1 MNKGKRFLWALLLGA
16 FFLNVM
22 DMNACS
28 MYKVTVGD
36 KTVVGCN
43 EDAWRLTP
51 HLWFEN
57 KSQKFLYGAAF
68 TGSRFDGEYGYA
80 PQSGMNEMGLAY
92 SRLASKAMPQQ
103 KDFGKGRLKIE
114 APTNFLKAVLH
125 QCKNVLEVKAY
136 FERYDHSFFSNDVLI
151 YVDREGNYLVVEP
164 YLLTLGKEDRYV
176 LSNFC
181 PSVTAEVDRNRLDR
195 YRHGKAVLS
204 SRIDTTL
211 DFCKNLSDTMHVC
224 RNKIGDGT
232 LLTSIWDL
240 KNLSF
245 SLYFY
250 HQFKDVQQFNLRDEL
265 SKGDRLI
272 EVKTLFSANKEFEQL
287 GAYKIPQNS
296 KWMMFGLIGLGGF
309 FFISSFIFLF
319 LYFRNR
325 NKQPY
330 VRLQLLMF
338 PLGLIMLFYLFVLC
352 THMYIFYFD
361 FPYVDAGNV
370 WVSMSSY
377 VPIVLLLLMWPM
389 LSVNYKLIKQ
399 RLWSGFSRV
408 LFTLNNLSYLLLLV
422 LFVYWGLFGI

>member
-1 MNKGKRFLWALLLGA
+1 MNKGKSFLRALMMAVFLLNLDG
-16 FFLNVM
+16 LM
-22 DMNACS
+22 ACS

-57 KSQKFLYGAAF
+57 KTQNFLYGAAY
-68 TGSRFDGEYGYA
+68 TGSRFDGNNGYA

-92 SRLASKAMPQQ
+92 SRLASRDVPIQ
-103 KDFGKGRLKIE
+103 KDFGKGRLKIDV
-114 APTNFLKAVLH
+114 PTLFLKEVLH
-125 QCKNVLEVKAY
+125 QCKNVAEVKAF
-136 FERYDHSFFSNDVLI
+136 FERYDHSSFNGDVLI

-164 YLLTLGKEDRYV
+164 YLLSLGKEDRYV

-181 PSVTAEVDRNRLDR
+181 PSVTPEGDRNRLDR
-195 YRHGKAVLS
+195 YRLGKEVLS
-204 SRIDTTL
+204 SRIDTSL

-245 SLYFY
+245 NLYFY
-250 HQFKDVQQFNLRDEL
+250 HQYKDVQQFNLRDEL
-265 SKGDRLI
+265 AKGDHLI
-272 EVKTLFSANKEFEQL
+272 AVQTLFPENREFEQL
-287 GAYKIPQNS
+287 GTYKIPQNS
-296 KWMMFGLIGLGGF
+296 NLVMFGLIGLGGF
-309 FFISSFIFLF
+309 FFLSSIVFLIM
-319 LYFRNR
+319 YFRNR
-325 NKQPY
+325 GKQPY
-330 VRLQLLMF
+330 AGLQLLMF

-352 THMYIFYFD
+352 THIYIFYFD
-361 FPYVDAGNV
+361 FPYVDSGNV
-370 WVSMSSY
+370 LVSMSSY
-377 VPIVLLLLMWPM
+377 IPILLLLLMWPL

-408 LFTLNNLSYLLLLV
+408 LFTLNNLSFILLLV